1 LLSLLCRIFLLC
13 LTPLKSA
20 LLSPPA
26 AGCLNSG
33 RRFCIQTMSA
43 IHAPARIG
51 ALWQQRMETMRE
63 YEVVRDG
70 NVFGTSFSH
79 NVVFSSDYKRAHNH
93 LDILIEKYRDVPF
106 DTLFSGTEIFNECGV
121 CFSLKSRQS
130 LKLPSLD
137 HDRFRSEILED
148 LTLVHG
154 IGPRTQT
161 RLRSKGFRT
170 LTDLMQHPKFRG
182 STHDVLKC
190 LHCGSSTEI
199 MDLIGCRHA
208 KSHPSVLGTAG
219 LHEPEDYVFL
229 DIETLGLF
237 SRPVILFGVGTIE
250 KCNLIVHQYL
260 LRDIA
265 EEQSALMAT
274 LSHLSGDRPA
284 LVTFNGKSFD
294 VPYVSDRLA
303 YYGMGSLARIP
314 HFDVLHFSRR
324 RWKDQLPSLRLTV
337 LEKEILDI
345 SRDDDIPG
353 QMVPEFYENYLRT
366 GNCGPL
372 IPIVEHNK
380 QDVVSLALLFFYL
393 LGESYGCR

>member
-1 LLSLLCRIFLLC
+1 
-13 LTPLKSA
+13 
-20 LLSPPA
+20 
-26 AGCLNSG
+26 
-33 RRFCIQTMSA
+33 MSA
-43 IHAPARIG
+43 THAPARIG
-51 ALWQQRMETMRE
+51 SLWQQRIKTMRE

-70 NVFGTSFSH
+70 NVFGAGFSN
-79 NVVFSSDYKRAHNH
+79 NVVFSSDYEQAHH
-93 LDILIEKYRDVPF
+93 QLDMLMEKHQDVPF
-106 DTLFSGTEIFNECGV
+106 HAIFSGTEVFNECGV

-130 LKLPSLD
+130 LKIPSLD
-137 HDRFRSEILED
+137 PDRFRSEIMED

-170 LTDLMQHPKFRG
+170 LSDLMQHPKFREYA
-182 STHDVLKC
+182 HDVLTC
-190 LHCGSSTEI
+190 LFGGDSAEI
-199 MDLIGCRHA
+199 MDLIGWRHA

-237 SRPVILFGVGTIE
+237 SRPVVLFGIGTIE
-250 KCNLIVHQYL
+250 NSNLEVHQYL
-260 LRDIA
+260 LRDID
-265 EEQSALMAT
+265 EEQAALMAT
-274 LSHLSGDRPA
+274 LGHLSGDRPA

-294 VPYVSDRLA
+294 IPYVSDRLA

-324 RWKDQLPSLRLTV
+324 RWKNQLPSLRLAA
-337 LEKEILDI
+337 LETDILGI
-345 SRDDDIPG
+345 RREDDIPG
-353 QMVPEFYENYLRT
+353 QMVPEFYEAYLRT

-372 IPIVEHNK
+372 IPVVEHNK

-393 LGESYGCR
+393 LGETCGRL